1 MTPTKSVSAFFF
13 PEKQQTINL
22 SKSPSTSSVN
32 NISRHALKLMK
43 KYFSKNELLNSTIT
57 GKQNHGTLD
66 PDIIK
71 RIKDF
76 LNFNPNS
83 FPIVL
88 SFENHCSIP
97 FQEVMA
103 EQLVR
108 ILGKSLYIPP
118 ENSLFGL
125 LPSPMA

>member
-71 RIKDF
+71 RIKDMTMSD
-76 LNFNPNS
+76 LGVS
-83 FPIVL
+83 EIDWDGSLKVL
-88 SFENHCSIP
+88 SRRHLEYRKFLKKKNNDK
-97 FQEVMA
+97 Q
-103 EQLVR
+103 
-108 ILGKSLYIPP
+108 
-118 ENSLFGL
+118 
-125 LPSPMA
+125 